1 MNEFQKTCPFI
12 TSEDIQE
19 DLKPLKEYHNQRTQF
34 MKESDGNFINLSID
48 PNLLPKTGS
57 IFESLEKIQNSSSIL
72 SPLQYYRQ
80 ILNLK
85 VQDQQDLHLKSQ
97 EISSQNL
104 AETSQKLLDLQELI
118 KNRQSLI
125 KKLLL
130 SQKTQLNTE
139 EEIEK
144 LKLRLQILKKDSILS
159 QISLLQDEIKENK
172 ETNTNNQEYSNE
184 KKALIE
190 MIEKVEK
197 EKLKFKTKSSEIIKE
212 KTRFKEELSK
222 KIKNF
227 KIESSRLEA
236 ENEEI
241 SQEIKK
247 KDSIEERENENEG
260 VVDRIW
266 ESKDYINFFQE
277 IQDIK
282 LQIAD
287 FKELQRNC
295 ISERCGLLEPFY
307 QINLAYDMKKN
318 ENVEME
324 LEKSN
329 SEWMSLF
336 NQKEEKVLKTT
347 EKVSD
352 IIKRVTVLASQVSGD
367 YIIKIKSESHEL
379 LNSYKNLLNECKN
392 TELMMKN
399 LDFKDKLLDTFRKE
413 NEL

>member
-12 TSEDIQE
+12 TSEDVQD
-19 DLKPLKEYHNQRTQF
+19 DLKSLKEYHNQRTQF
-34 MKESDGNFINLSID
+34 LKESDDNFITLSID
-48 PNLLPKTGS
+48 PKLLPRTGS
-57 IFESLEKIQNSSSIL
+57 IFESLEKVQNSSSIL

-97 EISSQNL
+97 EISSHNL
-104 AETSQKLLDLQELI
+104 LETSQKLLDLQDLI

-125 KKLLL
+125 QKLLL
-130 SQKTQLNTE
+130 SQKAQLHTE

-144 LKLRLQILKKDSILS
+144 LKLRVQTLKKDSIIS
-159 QISLLQDEIKENK
+159 QVSLLQDEIKQGK
-172 ETNTNNQEYSNE
+172 EMTTNDQEYLNE

-197 EKLKFKTKSSEIIKE
+197 EKIRFKDKSTEALAE
-212 KTRFKEELSK
+212 KVRFKEELN
-222 KIKNF
+222 KNIQKF
-227 KIESSRLEA
+227 KIESLRLEV

-241 SQEIKK
+241 SQVIKK
-247 KDSIEERENENEG
+247 RDSAEERDNDG
-260 VVDRIW
+260 VVDKIW

-277 IQDIK
+277 IEDIK
-282 LQIAD
+282 LQIAE

-295 ISERCGLLEPFY
+295 ISERCGLLEPYY

-318 ENVEME
+318 ESIEME
-324 LEKSN
+324 IEKSN
-329 SEWMSLF
+329 CDWYSLF
-336 NQKEEKVLKTT
+336 NEKEEKVMKTT
-347 EKVSD
+347 EKVSN
-352 IIKRVTVLASQVSGD
+352 IVKRVMVLAGQVTGEC
-367 YIIKIKSESHEL
+367 INRIKSESHEL
-379 LNSYKNLLNECKN
+379 LNFYKDLLNECKN